1 MRKTVLLLILIGL
14 FCLVGC
20 GEKKEIKFD
29 DCQSCTID
37 GFTFYV
43 PENLEY
49 DDYFSKD
56 NVKIYRTDDAQCY
69 IGILEGEP
77 EETEENVK
85 IEESTINGYDVTKY
99 SYSSKI
105 KGMDIQNRHAYININ
120 DKLYYVMLSWKNGDY
135 QPEFDAIL
143 RYSFEE

>member
-1 MRKTVLLLILIGL
+1 MRKAVLFMILIVMIGL
-14 FCLVGC
+14 AGC

-29 DCQSCTID
+29 DCQPCSID

-56 NVKIYRTDDAQCY
+56 NVKIYRTDDVQCY
-69 IGILEGEP
+69 IGIMEGEP
-77 EETEENVK
+77 EETEENAE
-85 IEESTINGYDVTKY
+85 IENSTINGYNVTKY
-99 SYSSKI
+99 SYSKKI
-105 KGMDIQNRHAYININ
+105 KGMDIQNRHAYINIG
-120 DKLYYVMLSWKNGDY
+120 DGLYYVMLSWKDGDY

-143 RYSFEE
+143 KYSLED

>member
-1 MRKTVLLLILIGL
+1 MRRMVLFMILIGL
-14 FCLVGC
+14 IGLSGC

-29 DCQSCTID
+29 DCQQFLV
-37 GFTFYV
+37 GEFTFYI
-43 PENLEY
+43 PENLKY
-49 DDYFSKD
+49 DDYVSDNTIRVFTNKD
-56 NVKIYRTDDAQCY
+56 AHCM
-69 IGILEGEP
+69 IGLMKGEP

-105 KGMDIQNRHAYININ
+105 KGMDIQNRHAYINI
-120 DKLYYVMLSWKNGDY
+120 DGKLYYVMLSWKNGDY

-143 RYSFEE
+143 RFTLED